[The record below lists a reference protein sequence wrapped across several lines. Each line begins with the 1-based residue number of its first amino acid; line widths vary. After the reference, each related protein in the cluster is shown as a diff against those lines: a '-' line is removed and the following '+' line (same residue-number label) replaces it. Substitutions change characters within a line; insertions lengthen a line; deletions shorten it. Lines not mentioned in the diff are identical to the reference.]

1 LKYAAQAS
9 LLSTNGTTEFLFD
22 RAQTMAIVW
31 SCKVAVLASSR
42 FRGGILGDE
51 HGLVKSLTT
60 LTAMMAQF
68 HDGLSGGKYDGFNLI
83 ITTKTCVP
91 HWLDEIKQHFG
102 VVR

>member
-1 LKYAAQAS
+1 MEQPSSCLTELKPWQLSGAAK
-9 LLSTNGTTEFLFD
+9 LRF
-22 RAQTMAIVW
+22 
-31 SCKVAVLASSR
+31 LASSR